1 MSYIGATLKV
11 LCLTLWTIPI
21 LVGQVMVL
29 CFTKGAGAYVIPQLW
44 HRGVCKII
52 GLKVE
57 IIGSPVKDRQIIYVG
72 NHVSY
77 LDINVVGSCL
87 QASFIAKEDIAHW
100 PIFGYLATVQQTAF
114 ISKNPRAAKQV
125 TNSLGQMVAE
135 GKSLILFPEGQVSSG
150 EQILPFKSS
159 LFSLAFTNSGEAL
172 PLQPMLIHLV
182 QTKGNLRDLVM
193 SEDDRNRYAWHSD
206 KLFAQHFWHF
216 LGGRGALVQ
225 LIFGEMITPAPG
237 QDRKILSKI
246 IYDQMN
252 SHRMQASAQHIPDRT
267 QI

>member
-1 MSYIGATLKV
+1 MSFIRAIIKIF
-11 LCLTLWTIPI
+11 CLTLWTIPI
-21 LVGQVMVL
+21 LIAQIMVL
-29 CFTKGAGAYVIPQLW
+29 CFTKGQGAYVIPQLW

-57 IIGSPVKDRQIIYVG
+57 IIGTPVKNRQVIYVG
-72 NHVSY
+72 NHISY

-87 QASFIAKEDIAHW
+87 PASFIAKEDIAHW

-125 TNSLGQMVAE
+125 TNSLGRMVSE

-159 LFSLAFTNSGEAL
+159 LFSLAFTNSGEVL
-172 PLQPMLIHLV
+172 PLQPMVIQLV
-182 QTKGNLRDLVM
+182 QTNGNPRNVAL
-193 SEDDRNRYAWHSD
+193 SEQDRNVYAWHSD
-206 KLFAQHFWHF
+206 KLFAQHFWNF
-216 LGGRGALVQ
+216 LGHRGALIR
-225 LIFGEMITPAPG
+225 LIFGETITPEPG

-252 SHRMQASAQHIPDRT
+252 HLRT
-267 QI
+267 